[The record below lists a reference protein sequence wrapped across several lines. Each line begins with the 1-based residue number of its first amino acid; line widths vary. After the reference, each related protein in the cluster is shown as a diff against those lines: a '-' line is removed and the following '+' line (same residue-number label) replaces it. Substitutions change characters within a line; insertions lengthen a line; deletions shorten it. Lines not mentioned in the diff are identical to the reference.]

1 MRGVEP
7 AEGPGEARKGR
18 VALPKRRVAVRG
30 RFAQV
35 GERGL
40 PLGGVL
46 AYHRGVMSEDSKT
59 KERRR
64 AVRLRP
70 IEDLPAEARLVDQD
84 MKLEV
89 WDVSVG
95 GLAVVDPKTNAGWD
109 PDTQHRI
116 HLDLGRYGAFDL
128 DVLVRHRT
136 ENVTG
141 TVGMQL
147 VDPPHDVT
155 VAMGRYVAE
164 LLERGAFS

>member
-1 MRGVEP
+1 MT
-7 AEGPGEARKGR
+7 
-18 VALPKRRVAVRG
+18 L
-30 RFAQV
+30 
-35 GERGL
+35 GL
-40 PLGGVL
+40 PSAADL
-46 AYHRGVMSEDSKT
+46 AYHRGTMSEDAQI

-70 IEDLPAEARLVDQD
+70 THDLPARARLLDGDVEMQ
-84 MKLEV
+84 V

-95 GLAVVDPKTNAGWD
+95 GLAVVDPKGPHRWD
-109 PDTQHRI
+109 PDTRHRI

-136 ENVTG
+136 ENATG

-147 VDPPHDVT
+147 VDPPREAT

-164 LLERGAFS
+164 LLERGALS